1 MLYKPTHPKLLP
13 DHIEISPNIA
23 PTRPSFNDLVS
34 FDGIINGE
42 WRDLRMAGNAYNKIW
57 TSCWDIHNYSLIKFF
72 SQYTPKQRYVA
83 TTRHRTM
90 L

>member
-34 FDGIINGE
+34 FEALSTASGETLE
-42 WRDLRMAGNAYNKIW
+42 WREM
-57 TSCWDIHNYSLIKFF
+57 LIIK
-72 SQYTPKQRYVA
+72 YG
-83 TTRHRTM
+83 HRVGTFITI